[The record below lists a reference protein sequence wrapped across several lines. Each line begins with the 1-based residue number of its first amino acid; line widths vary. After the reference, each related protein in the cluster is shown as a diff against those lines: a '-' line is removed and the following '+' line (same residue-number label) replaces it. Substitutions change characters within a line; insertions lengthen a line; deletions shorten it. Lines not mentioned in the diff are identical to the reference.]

1 MATFLLLVATI
12 LTSQLVS
19 WFLFRAARGNRDF
32 PDAGPRTLVMHYCG
46 SIRLAAVLLPGV
58 VMGLLLML
66 VNDPVA
72 LGSAARQVLVWLLP
86 LAALGAGALA
96 IEAWTRRILLDD
108 DGIRSRSLFG
118 ETRLGW
124 EEIDEVS
131 WDRWLKMVVVRG
143 RDGRRIRV
151 NPSLSGLGMF
161 ELLLLERVERRRL
174 TRAMPG
180 FDALRRGAY

>member
-1 MATFLLLVATI
+1 MATLLLLLAAI

-46 SIRLAAVLLPGV
+46 SIRLAVVLLPGA

-66 VNDPVA
+66 LDDPLLLA
-72 LGSAARQVLVWLLP
+72 PAARQALMWLLP
-86 LAALGAGALA
+86 LVALGAGILA
-96 IEAWTRRILLDD
+96 VEAWTRQVLLDD

-118 ETRLGW
+118 ERRLGW
-124 EEIDEVS
+124 REVDEVS

-161 ELLLLERVERRRL
+161 ELLLRERLDHRRIA
-174 TRAMPG
+174 RAMPG